1 MTTLTMDMSSY
12 ETECNDQAD
21 CHEIAGWSPALQ
33 SCQEEKS
40 RRIMPADLIVTDAEA
55 FLEIMYAYQS

>member
-12 ETECNDQAD
+12 ETECDDQAD
-21 CHEIAGWSPALQ
+21 CHEIAGWNPALQ
-33 SCQEEKS
+33 ACQKESGKV
-40 RRIMPADLIVTDAEA
+40 MPANLLVTDAEA